1 MSNLSNLSICQIFYL
16 LSFFCCLLQGG
27 IIALGTDIYY
37 EWQRIYGGPQ
47 KPIVTDLFWLKK
59 FFFLIQQTTWIW
71 FEDNHTNWSN
81 ESRDEI
87 YQPQILGFNLYFDDE
102 NRHNE
107 YVIDCT
113 KPNVWSDDYLDDE
126 SEPRVSRWWQPFF

>member
-1 MSNLSNLSICQIFYL
+1 MSNILFAFFFL
-16 LSFFCCLLQGG
+16 LFITRRNYCTGHWYIL
-27 IIALGTDIYY
+27 
-37 EWQRIYGGPQ
+37 W
-47 KPIVTDLFWLKK
+47 VTTHLWWASETHRDWFVLIKK
-59 FFFLIQQTTWIW
+59 VFFFLIQQTTWIW